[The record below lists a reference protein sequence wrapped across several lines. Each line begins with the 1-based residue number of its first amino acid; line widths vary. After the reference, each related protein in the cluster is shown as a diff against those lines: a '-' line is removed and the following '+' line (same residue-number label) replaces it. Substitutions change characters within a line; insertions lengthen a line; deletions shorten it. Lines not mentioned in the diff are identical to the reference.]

1 MCCEKCAATPL
12 PPVLHPTRA
21 HRKVLPSLSPH
32 PDTRLTRTM
41 RSPLYSPTPF
51 LLTSLAE
58 WRSGI
63 VPDLQPED
71 RPEVVVKKPAPR
83 PGAMLRAAAQVR
95 GRNSVCV

>member
-1 MCCEKCAATPL
+1 M
-12 PPVLHPTRA
+12 
-21 HRKVLPSLSPH
+21 
-32 PDTRLTRTM
+32 
-41 RSPLYSPTPF
+41 
-51 LLTSLAE
+51 TSLAE